1 MIETYAIVAG
11 ALIVVGAFF
20 GVLVIRALGARSQK
34 AHRVPINH
42 FDQIAVEPRPVPN
55 AVEPRPARNA
65 VEPLPVRN
73 ADVVIY
79 PGSPRVAIARQPEL
93 TLAGRAAATGG

>member
-11 ALIVVGAFF
+11 ALIVVGAFL

-42 FDQIAVEPRPVPN
+42 FDQIAVEPRPVP
-55 AVEPRPARNA
+55 NA